1 MKPYGKDARVEGGG
15 LLETPM
21 PLTLGTLSNS
31 VICTSVPFR
40 VPLTLGTQVTLLFV
54 PVFLLHQG
62 GEGVSVL
69 SLCEGHR
76 ERKR

>member
-31 VICTSVPFR
+31 VICTSVPFP
-40 VPLTLGTQVTLLFV
+40 VPLTLGTLSYSVICTSV
-54 PVFLLHQG
+54 PAPSGRG
-62 GEGVSVL
+62 GSFCVEPV
-69 SLCEGHR
+69 
-76 ERKR
+76 